1 MYSKLLGFSSVFG
14 VGESLELVE
23 LLFISL
29 LVQAMST
36 LNTLSTDTTSGVQS
50 RKRSFRQS
58 YFVSF
63 ATRIVDRLFEA
74 KPQTEKSVEKD
85 YAGSLLPILAE
96 RIGSTDE
103 AVNEAYPELVV
114 THISASDTQG
124 WLAGVA
130 AGDRASLTSSKA
142 EID

>member
-1 MYSKLLGFSSVFG
+1 M
-14 VGESLELVE
+14 
-23 LLFISL
+23 
-29 LVQAMST
+29 
-36 LNTLSTDTTSGVQS
+36 
-50 RKRSFRQS
+50 
-58 YFVSF
+58 
-63 ATRIVDRLFEA
+63 
-74 KPQTEKSVEKD
+74 EKD